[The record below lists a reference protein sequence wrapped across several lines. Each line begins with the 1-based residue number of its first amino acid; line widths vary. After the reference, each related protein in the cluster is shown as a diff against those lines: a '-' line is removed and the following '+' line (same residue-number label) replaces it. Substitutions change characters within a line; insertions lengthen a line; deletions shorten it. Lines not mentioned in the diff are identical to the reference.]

1 MKTFRETKTVLKILV
16 SALAL
21 LALSS
26 CGKSNRTGG
35 NASNVFPL
43 TGAEGAHIRT
53 RVDAVVRNAPCYIG
67 IRNAWSAFRV
77 NQANQ
82 YIGRVAVNFEA
93 NGTKNISIGTSQNND
108 VVVVKDY
115 GQTKEVI
122 ISFCGV
128 AGNPVVTQA
137 VVHFMSSSPVTS
149 CNINQISAMD
159 MSLTVNGFYKILAV
173 APVNMRGPVPGVC
186 TNGFYN

>member
-1 MKTFRETKTVLKILV
+1 MKTLKETKTVLKILV
-16 SALAL
+16 SALAIV
-21 LALSS
+21 ALSS

-35 NASNVFPL
+35 DASNTFAVNG
-43 TGAEGAHIRT
+43 TEGAHIRT
-53 RVDAVVRNAPCYIG
+53 RVDAVVHNSPCYIG
-67 IRNAWSAFRV
+67 VRNAWSAFRI

-93 NGTKNISIGTSQNND
+93 NGAKNISIGTSQNND

-128 AGNPVVTQA
+128 VGTPVVSQA

-159 MSLTVNGFYKILAV
+159 MSLTVNGFYKILAI
-173 APVNMRGPVPGVC
+173 APVNIRGPVPGVC
-186 TNGFYN
+186 TSGFYN